1 MNTSFIYLMGI
12 VMITVGVGFLYM
24 LLKGSEN
31 HRPKDGMEWAGAIL
45 SGALVL
51 AALALMVTAGEGSS
65 TARPESREADLI
77 EDFSLAV
84 PASDFSFTGVNDDRQ
99 WTLSDFDGKVVII
112 NFWATWCAPCRVEIP
127 DLNRLQDKY
136 RYEGLVIL
144 SISDEPK
151 NLLVRW
157 EETVPMRTY
166 RMRVPEFI
174 ELPTPFTDSFV
185 LRPTT
190 FIIDREGIVR
200 RYLLGPR
207 SFDFFENAVEPYL

>member
-1 MNTSFIYLMGI
+1 
-12 VMITVGVGFLYM
+12 
-24 LLKGSEN
+24 
-31 HRPKDGMEWAGAIL
+31 
-45 SGALVL
+45 
-51 AALALMVTAGEGSS
+51 MVTAGEGSS

-99 WTLSDFDGKVVII
+99 WKLSDFDGKVVII

-136 RYEGLVIL
+136 RNDGLVIL

-190 FIIDREGIVR
+190 
-200 RYLLGPR
+200 
-207 SFDFFENAVEPYL
+207 